1 MDTFTCFKTAG
12 KIIQGGVSN
21 FDVGQ
26 MTECLKHFP
35 IVTNQVGYH
44 LFDNR
49 PEEEVADFCLE
60 NDMGVMAYGP
70 MAHGLLTGTTTV
82 DTKFEDDDWH
92 RSLQAF
98 GQPIFEGEHFLRN
111 LERVDRL
118 RSSASDK
125 GYTVAQL
132 TLAWVIANLVVSVA
146 LAGTRRASEIEQNV
160 EAADWDMAKDER
172 ELIRSIVTEN

>member
-26 MTECLKHFP
+26 MTECLKRFP

-70 MAHGLLTGTTTV
+70 MAHGLLIGTMTV
-82 DTKFEDDDWH
+82 DTKFEGGDWH

-125 GYTVAQL
+125 GDTVAQL
-132 TLAWVIANLVVSVA
+132 ALAWVIANLVVSVA

-160 EAADWDMAKDER
+160 EAVDWDMPEDER

>member
-26 MTECLKHFP
+26 MTECLKNFP

-49 PEEEVADFCLE
+49 PEEEVAKL
-60 NDMGVMAYGP
+60 A
-70 MAHGLLTGTTTV
+70 
-82 DTKFEDDDWH
+82 
-92 RSLQAF
+92 
-98 GQPIFEGEHFLRN
+98 
-111 LERVDRL
+111 
-118 RSSASDK
+118 
-125 GYTVAQL
+125 
-132 TLAWVIANLVVSVA
+132 LAWVIANPVVSVA

-172 ELIRSIVTEN
+172 ELIRSIATEN